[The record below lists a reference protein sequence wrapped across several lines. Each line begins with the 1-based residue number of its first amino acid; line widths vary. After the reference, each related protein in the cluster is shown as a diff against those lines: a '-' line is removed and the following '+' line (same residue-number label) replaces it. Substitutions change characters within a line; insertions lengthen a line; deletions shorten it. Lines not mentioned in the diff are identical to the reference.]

1 MNIKFTFK
9 VEADGVTYT
18 DYELELAAKHAMAI
32 QAHNEIAAEIVKQ
45 LELHRLAVKPMAKPI
60 PLRSENVC

>member
-45 LELHRLAVKPMAKPI
+45 LELHRFTA
-60 PLRSENVC
+60 